1 MLWMAG
7 KMPVAEMF
15 SDELRDCVNEEDPI
29 SVYGMVVKNVVGDLL
44 RVFSC
49 DGPFSCIGNGTL
61 HEEPETGG
69 DIVFLLLS
77 ALPIT

>member
-1 MLWMAG
+1 MAG

-44 RVFSC
+44 RVFSVRFRVL
-49 DGPFSCIGNGTL
+49 P
-61 HEEPETGG
+61 TGHCTK
-69 DIVFLLLS
+69 S
-77 ALPIT
+77 ARQEVI